1 MYNTWKLVEEFD
13 EVIKRRLLLLEA
25 FAVNCSANVG
35 FLRLVIPVLKEAVV
49 SYRLKSSLLHC
60 ELG

>member
-35 FLRLVIPVLKEAVV
+35 FLRLVIPVLKEAV
-49 SYRLKSSLLHC
+49 SFRLKSSLLN
-60 ELG
+60 